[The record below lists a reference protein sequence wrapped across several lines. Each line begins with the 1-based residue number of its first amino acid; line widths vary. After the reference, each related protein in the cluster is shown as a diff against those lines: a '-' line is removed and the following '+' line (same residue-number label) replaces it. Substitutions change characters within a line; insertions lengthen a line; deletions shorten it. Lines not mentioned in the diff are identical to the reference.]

1 MCLIRKKE
9 RAILYSLTYKIKKS
23 GRNETKFGESI
34 QNETENRNHA
44 MSLKASLE
52 NYCERLNYSSKE
64 NPIIG
69 KCLIP
74 LKSIK
79 SIFKQFNTKIPS
91 IEGLKPIKEKN
102 GLVVIAKIRTE
113 GQRQVFNDKN
123 DNNGRTPPFII
134 RL

>member
-34 QNETENRNHA
+34 QNETENRNYA

-52 NYCERLNYSSKE
+52 NYCERLNHSSKE
-64 NPIIG
+64 NPIVG

-79 SIFKQFNTKIPS
+79 SIFK
-91 IEGLKPIKEKN
+91 
-102 GLVVIAKIRTE
+102 
-113 GQRQVFNDKN
+113 
-123 DNNGRTPPFII
+123 
-134 RL
+134 